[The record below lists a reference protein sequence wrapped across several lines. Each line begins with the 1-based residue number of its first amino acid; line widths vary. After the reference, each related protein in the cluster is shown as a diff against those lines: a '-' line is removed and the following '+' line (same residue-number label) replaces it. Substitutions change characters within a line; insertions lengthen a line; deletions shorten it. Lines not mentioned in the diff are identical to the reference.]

1 MAYHLLLW
9 YHIDMGNNF
18 HQERNVKNTLRI
30 KELLGQLPDFCYDY
44 FVAIETKTSPLT
56 RLNYAYDLLVFFDF
70 VVQGV
75 PSIIGKSVMNIDV
88 DDMKRITASHIE
100 RYMSYLSY
108 YNYNGEYHSCNECAK
123 SRKLSSVRSLFR
135 FLFERDWIPS
145 NVTTKVKSPKIHQKE
160 IIKLD
165 KTEVT
170 DILDV
175 TTAYKPFASDNQNTY
190 HDNDFFKVRDLAILT
205 LFLGTGIRV
214 SELVGLNVDD
224 VSFKTKSFVV
234 TRKGGNRSVLYF
246 SDEVKSVIEL
256 WLPIRELRL
265 KQAGKH
271 TESALFI
278 SSREKRISIRAVEV
292 LVKKFAKI
300 VSPQK
305 KITPHKLRST
315 YGTAL
320 YDATKDI
327 YVVAEVLGHKDINT
341 TKKHY
346 ASMSDDIKKAASTAV
361 VLTDDTDNKN

>member
-1 MAYHLLLW
+1 
-9 YHIDMGNNF
+9 MGKDF
-18 HQERNVKNTLRI
+18 HQDRNVHNTLRI
-30 KELLGQLPDFCYDY
+30 KELLAQLPDFCYDY

-75 PSIIGKSVMNIDV
+75 SSVMGKSAMNLDV
-88 DDMKRITASHIE
+88 EDMKHVTASHIE
-100 RYMSYLSY
+100 RYLSYLSY

-123 SRKLSSVRSLFR
+123 ARKLSSVRSLFK

-145 NVTTKVKSPKIHQKE
+145 NVTTKVASPKIHQKE

-165 KTEVT
+165 KGEVT

-175 TTAYKPFASDNQNTY
+175 TTSYKPFSSDNQNTY
-190 HDNDFFKVRDLAILT
+190 HDNDFFKIRDLAILT
-205 LFLGTGIRV
+205 FFLGTGIRV

-224 VSFKTKSFVV
+224 VNFKTLSFVV

-246 SDEVKSVIEL
+246 SQEIKGVLEM
-256 WLPIRELRL
+256 WLPIRDLRL
-265 KQAGKH
+265 KMARKN
-271 TESALFI
+271 TEPALFI
-278 SSREKRISIRAVEV
+278 SSREQRISIRAVQV

-346 ASMSDDIKKAASTAV
+346 ASMSDEIKKAASTAV
-361 VLTDDTDNKN
+361 VLSEDEDN